1 MDIQAVIKS
10 KQHEQRELRRR
21 YAHAAER
28 KHEVR
33 TRGVAPDKEAMR
45 RKILKRYE
53 LECKSLVDQINDL
66 GEEIFKLQRNGVE
79 SE

>member
-21 YAHAAER
+21 YAHATER

-33 TRGVAPDKEAMR
+33 TRVVPPDKEATR
-45 RKILKRYE
+45 RKLLKRYE
-53 LECKSLVDQINDL
+53 LECKTLVERINDL